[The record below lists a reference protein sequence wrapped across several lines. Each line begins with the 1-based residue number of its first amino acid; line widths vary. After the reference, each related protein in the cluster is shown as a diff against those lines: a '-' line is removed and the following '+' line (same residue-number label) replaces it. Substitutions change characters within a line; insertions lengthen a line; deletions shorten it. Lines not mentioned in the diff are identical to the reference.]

1 MSTKYKCLVSFLLSI
16 LLVVFAFF
24 YSTQLPNFINPSEI
38 GGLKLNEFGDFVG
51 GILNPLLSFFGFC
64 ALLYTIHIQLK
75 QINDDE
81 KDRKRQQF
89 ENTFFP
95 LLNLHNQA
103 LTEFSKEPP
112 PEEKRFADKKLFG
125 ETSAKQIDE
134 INEKWRKYQ
143 NKSKLDKT
151 IIDVNYIYEKDP
163 PEIVESLDIAYS
175 NLMNN
180 IVYYA
185 NYFHILL
192 ELLMVIRKLESE
204 KDELVYARIVKA
216 TLNNSVLLLLVIY
229 AHKNEE
235 YRKLIERYSI
245 FEMTSFNP
253 KYMTDTD
260 DIYPAILEAL
270 KFYDKKAFGQ

>member
-1 MSTKYKCLVSFLLSI
+1 VIFLVLLVSFI
-16 LLVVFAFF
+16 LIGVLIFL
-24 YSTQLPNFINPSEI
+24 YLPQILNFTNVNAIVDVIKE
-38 GGLKLNEFGDFVG
+38 LKLNEFGDFVG
-51 GILNPLLSFFGFC
+51 GTFNPLLSFLTLII
-64 ALLYTIHIQLK
+64 LLCTFLMQK
-75 QINDDE
+75 MQID
-81 KDRKRQQF
+81 KDREDRKTQQF

-112 PEEKRFADKKLFG
+112 PEEKRFSDKRLFG
-125 ETSAKQIDE
+125 ESSAKIIDE

-151 IIDVNYIYEKDP
+151 VINVNYIYDKDP
-163 PEIVESLDIAYS
+163 PEIIESLDIAYS

-192 ELLMVIRKLESE
+192 ELLKVISKLESE
-204 KDELVYARIVKA
+204 KDELVYARIIRA
-216 TLNNSVLLLLVIY
+216 MLNNSVLRLLVIY

-235 YRKLIERYSI
+235 YKKLIERYSI
-245 FEMTSFNP
+245 FEMASFNP
-253 KYMTDTD
+253 KIAD
-260 DIYPAILEAL
+260 DDEFPAVSEAV
-270 KFYDKKAFGQ
+270 KFYDKKAFGL